1 MKSLMRAGPVSYLL
15 GLLIWSWMALINRT
29 TRWQVEGDTRARE
42 AFTEDRGIVIAA
54 WHSRIMLLPAGWTRM
69 MKRWPGLR
77 APAAMLISLSPDGEP
92 VARAISHLGLEAIRG
107 SKGNRK
113 KRDKDKGGARAVAE
127 AVQLLRAGGGL
138 CITPDGPRGPAEEV
152 SLGAALLAQRSG
164 AIIIPYAL
172 SATHVRRLS
181 TWDRFMLPFP
191 FGRGA
196 IVFGEPVRPGDGKRP
211 QDLQAELQDAL
222 DVATRRAD
230 EIVSRSGGGDDDRL
244 RTAA

>member
-1 MKSLMRAGPVSYLL
+1 MKSLLRSGPVSRLL
-15 GLLIWSWMALINRT
+15 GLMIWGWMALINRT
-29 TRWQVEGDTRARE
+29 TRWQVEGDAAARA
-42 AFTEDRGIVIAA
+42 AFAEERGIVMAA

-69 MKRWPGLR
+69 MRRWPGLR
-77 APAAMLISLSPDGEP
+77 APAAMLISLSADGEP
-92 VARAISHLGLEAIRG
+92 VARAIGHLGLEAIRG

-113 KRDKDKGGARAVAE
+113 KRKKDKGGARAVAE

-172 SATHVRRLS
+172 SATHARRLD
-181 TWDRFMLPFP
+181 TWDRFILPFP

-196 IVFGEPVRPGDGKRP
+196 IVFGEPVRPTPEKRP
-211 QDLQAELQDAL
+211 QDLQAELQASLDA
-222 DVATRRAD
+222 ATRRAD
-230 EIVSRSGGGDDDRL
+230 ALIAAGGDSDDRL
-244 RTAA
+244 RAAA